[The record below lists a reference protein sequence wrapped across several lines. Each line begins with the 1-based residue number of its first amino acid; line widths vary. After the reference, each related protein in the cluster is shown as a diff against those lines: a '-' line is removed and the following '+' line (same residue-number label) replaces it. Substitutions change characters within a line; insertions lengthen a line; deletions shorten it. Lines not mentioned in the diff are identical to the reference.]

1 MKKSYSVRPAR
12 YAKGKMV
19 VSKIESDGWKS
30 RFDRLVEALGGKW
43 VHRDG
48 GYQLSPKK
56 LAKFEQL
63 FADGWDGS
71 FFGDRLI
78 APKNICGKAVSMI

>member
-1 MKKSYSVRPAR
+1 MNKIYSVRPAR

-19 VSKIESDGWKS
+19 VSKIESDGYKS
-30 RFDRLVEALGGKW
+30 RFGRLVEVLGGKW
-43 VHRDG
+43 VHRDH
-48 GYQLSPKK
+48 GYQLSPTK

-78 APKNICGKAVSMI
+78 APKNLCGKNVAMY